1 MLNVG
6 NEITFKQLMAEL
18 QKAEPPKIVV
28 EPKPTI
34 SPQAYT
40 DMFITRLSV
49 QKGITHA

>member
-18 QKAEPPKIVV
+18 QKSEPPKIVV

-34 SPQAYT
+34 SPQAYI
-40 DMFITRLSV
+40 DIFITRLSV
-49 QKGITHA
+49 QKTVN